1 MPDNNKI
8 IFINQTQKY
17 VIIEFIGDKC
27 LSLDYH
33 QTTFTNNSKQV
44 FFIGAI
50 PFCCSAD

>member
-33 QTTFTNNSKQV
+33 QTTFTSSSKQV
-44 FFIGAI
+44 FFYWSH
-50 PFCCSAD
+50 PVLL